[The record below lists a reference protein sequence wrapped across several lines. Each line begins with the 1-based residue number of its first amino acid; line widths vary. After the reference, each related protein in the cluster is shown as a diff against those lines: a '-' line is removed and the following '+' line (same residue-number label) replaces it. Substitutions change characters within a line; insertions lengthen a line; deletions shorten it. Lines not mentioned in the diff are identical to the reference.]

1 MDSGFIRDNVPVIA
15 SIAVLVYV
23 LSVVYRSQKSR
34 LSYIPGPWYT
44 KFTDLPL
51 RYKVVTGQRPR
62 YVHALHEKYEETC
75 PIVRIGPDE
84 VDVADISGARE
95 IHRIGSGFLKSPW
108 YTLLNRKDTQSIFTT
123 TDPKFHNAHRRLLS
137 SPMSEL
143 SLKSMEPL
151 IESRVRLTIQK
162 MQEEMKA
169 RGVADVYKWWFFMA
183 TDIIGELTFG
193 DSFHMLEQGKKNQYA
208 KDIEMVS
215 VIGGI
220 RASFPILVKLATLL
234 PLPIFN
240 EVNASGNRVFGYATE
255 SINRYKRLLAENP
268 DNPKPTVFT
277 KLYNAGEEGLPDNEI
292 RDDAQSFIVAGSD
305 TTANTLTYLVWAA
318 CRDPQIRQ
326 KLVDEMAEVPDGFT
340 DDDLR
345 QLPYLN
351 QVINEALRLYPAVP
365 SALPRSVPSKG
376 TTLGGYWLP
385 GGSTVGTQL
394 YSLHRDP
401 IAFPNPER
409 FEPSRWASPTK
420 EMKDAFMPFGAGSR
434 NCIGLHLAK
443 IELRLATGYFFRYF
457 PNARLSSKF
466 DFNDNDMEQMLFF
479 LMSPKGKRCLLEV

>member
-1 MDSGFIRDNVPVIA
+1 MDSGFIRENIPAIA
-15 SIAVLVYV
+15 SIALLVYV
-23 LSVVYRSQKSR
+23 LSVVYRSQKSH
-34 LSYIPGPWYT
+34 LSYLPGPWYT
-44 KFTDLPL
+44 KFTDLLL

-62 YVHALHEKYEETC
+62 YVHALHEKYG
-75 PIVRIGPDE
+75 PVVRIGPDE
-84 VDVADISGARE
+84 VDVSDISGARE

-108 YTLLNRKDTQSIFTT
+108 YSLLNRKDTQSIFTT
-123 TDPKFHNAHRRLLS
+123 TDPKYHNAHRRLLS

-151 IESRVRLTIQK
+151 IDSRVRLTIQK
-162 MQEEMKA
+162 MQEEMKT

-183 TDIIGELTFG
+183 TDVIGEITFG
-193 DSFHMLEQGKKNQYA
+193 ESFRMLEKGKKNQYV
-208 KDIEMVS
+208 KDIEMTS
-215 VIGGI
+215 MIGGI

-234 PLPIFN
+234 PFPIIK
-240 EVNASGNRVFGYATE
+240 EVNESGDRVFGYATE

-268 DNPKPTVFT
+268 NNPKPTVFT

-305 TTANTLTYLVWAA
+305 TTANTLTYLVWAV
-318 CRDPQIRQ
+318 CRDPQIKQ
-326 KLVDEMAEVPDGFT
+326 KLVDELAEIRDDFT
-340 DDDLR
+340 DEDLR
-345 QLPYLN
+345 PLPYLN
-351 QVINEALRLYPAVP
+351 QVISEALRLYPAVP
-365 SALPRSVPSKG
+365 SALPRSVPPKG
-376 TTLGGYWLP
+376 TTMGGHWIP

-401 IAFPNPER
+401 VAYPDPER

-420 EMKDAFMPFGAGSR
+420 LMKDAFMPFGAGSR

-443 IELRLATGYFFRYF
+443 VELRLATGYFFRYF
-457 PNARLSSKF
+457 PNAKVSSKY

-479 LMSPKGKRCLLEV
+479 LMFPKGKRCLVEV

>member
-1 MDSGFIRDNVPVIA
+1 MDSGFIRDNIA
-15 SIAVLVYV
+15 TIAAIAVLVYV
-23 LSVVYRSQKSR
+23 LLVVYRSQTTQ

-44 KFTDLPL
+44 KVTDLPL

-62 YVHALHEKYEETC
+62 YVHALHEKYG
-75 PIVRIGPDE
+75 PVVRIGPDE
-84 VDVADISGARE
+84 VDVSDISGARE
-95 IHRIGSGFLKSPW
+95 VHRIGSGFLKSPW
-108 YTLLNRKDTQSIFTT
+108 YSLLNRKDTQSIFTT

-137 SPMSEL
+137 SPMSES

-151 IESRVRLTIQK
+151 IDSRVRLAIQK
-162 MQEEMKA
+162 MQDEMNT

-193 DSFHMLEQGKKNQYA
+193 DSFRMLEQGKKNQYV
-208 KDIEMVS
+208 KDVEMIS

-220 RASFPILVKLATLL
+220 RASFPILIQLATLL
-234 PLPIFN
+234 PLPIFK
-240 EVNASGNRVFGYATE
+240 EVNDSGNRVFGYATE
-255 SINRYKRLLAENP
+255 SINRYKRLLAQNP
-268 DNPKPTVFT
+268 ATPKPTVFT
-277 KLYNAGEEGLPDNEI
+277 KLYNAGVEGLPDNEI

-305 TTANTLTYLVWAA
+305 TTANTLTYLVWAV
-318 CRDPQIRQ
+318 CQDPQIRQ
-326 KLVDEMAEVPDGFT
+326 QLADELAKIPDDFT

-345 QLPYLN
+345 PLPYLN

-365 SALPRSVPSKG
+365 SALPRTVPSKG
-376 TTLGGYWLP
+376 ATMGGYWIP
-385 GGSTVGTQL
+385 GGSTVSTQL
-394 YSLHRDP
+394 HSLHRDP
-401 IAFPNPER
+401 IAFPEPER
-409 FEPSRWASPTK
+409 FEPSRWAAPTK

-443 IELRLATGYFFRYF
+443 IELRLATGHFFRCF
-457 PNARLSSKF
+457 PNARISRKF

>member
-1 MDSGFIRDNVPVIA
+1 MDSGFIRDNIPAIA

-23 LSVVYRSQKSR
+23 LSVVYRSQRSH
-34 LSYIPGPWYT
+34 LSYLPGPWYT

-62 YVHALHEKYEETC
+62 YVHALHEKYG

-84 VDVADISGARE
+84 VDVSDISGARE

-108 YTLLNRKDTQSIFTT
+108 YSLLNRKDTQSIFTT

-151 IESRVRLTIQK
+151 IDSRVRLTIQK
-162 MQEEMKA
+162 MQEEMKT

-183 TDIIGELTFG
+183 TDIIGEITFG
-193 DSFHMLEQGKKNQYA
+193 ESFRMLEKGKKNQYV
-208 KDIEMVS
+208 KDIEMIS

-234 PLPIFN
+234 PLPIFK

-268 DNPKPTVFT
+268 ENPKPTVFT

-305 TTANTLTYLVWAA
+305 TTANTLTYLVWAV
-318 CRDPQIRQ
+318 CRDPEIKKKLADELAEIR
-326 KLVDEMAEVPDGFT
+326 DDFT
-340 DDDLR
+340 DEDLR
-345 QLPYLN
+345 PLPYLN

-365 SALPRSVPSKG
+365 SALPRSVPPKG
-376 TTLGGYWLP
+376 TTLGGHWIP
-385 GGSTVGTQL
+385 GGSTVSTQL

-401 IAFPNPER
+401 AAYPDPER
-409 FEPSRWASPTK
+409 FDPSRWASPTK
-420 EMKDAFMPFGAGSR
+420 LMKDAFMPFGAGSR

-443 IELRLATGYFFRYF
+443 VELRLATGYFFRYF
-457 PNARLSSKF
+457 PNANISSKYE
-466 DFNDNDMEQMLFF
+466 FNDNDMEQMLFF

>member
-1 MDSGFIRDNVPVIA
+1 MDSGFVRDNIPAIA

-23 LSVVYRSQKSR
+23 LSVVYRSQKSH
-34 LSYIPGPWYT
+34 LSYLPGPWYT

-62 YVHALHEKYEETC
+62 YVHALHDKY
-75 PIVRIGPDE
+75 
-84 VDVADISGARE
+84 VDVADIGGARE
-95 IHRIGSGFLKSPW
+95 IHRIGSGFLKDPW

-162 MQEEMKA
+162 IQEEMKT

-193 DSFHMLEQGKKNQYA
+193 DSFRMLEQGKKNQYV
-208 KDIEMVS
+208 KDIEMIS
-215 VIGGI
+215 IIGGI
-220 RASFPILVKLATLL
+220 RASFPVLVQLATLL
-234 PLPIFN
+234 PLPIFK
-240 EVNASGNRVFGYATE
+240 EVNASGDRVFGYATE

-305 TTANTLTYLVWAA
+305 TTANTLTYLVWAV
-318 CRDPQIRQ
+318 CRDPQIQR
-326 KLVDEMAEVPDGFT
+326 KLVDELATISDNFT
-340 DDDLR
+340 DEDLR
-345 QLPYLN
+345 PLPYLN

-365 SALPRSVPSKG
+365 SALPRSVPPKG
-376 TTLGGYWLP
+376 TTLGGHYIP
-385 GGSTVGTQL
+385 AGSTVSTQL

-401 IAFPNPER
+401 IAYPQPEK

-443 IELRLATGYFFRYF
+443 IELRLAAGYFFRYF
-457 PNARLSSKF
+457 PNAKISSKY
-466 DFNDNDMEQMLFF
+466 DFNEGDMEQMLFF

>member
-62 YVHALHEKYEETC
+62 YVHALHEKY
-75 PIVRIGPDE
+75 G
-84 VDVADISGARE
+84 SYGARE